1 MATFT
6 KFQAFVEHLAEG
18 VHNFSSDATC
28 TITVALCNA
37 ANAPSVSAD
46 AVLADIVQI
55 AYTNLSARVVSVA
68 SSAQAAG
75 AYKLVVNDLTL
86 TASGGSVAPF
96 RYVVLYNDDPTSP
109 ADPLICFFD
118 YGSDLTLNSGESLLL
133 NFDGA
138 AGLLTIA

>member
-1 MATFT
+1 MATYT

-68 SSAQAAG
+68 SSAHTTG
-75 AYKLVVNDLTL
+75 TYKLTVNDLTL

-138 AGLLTIA
+138 AGLFTIA